1 MRLDT
6 VENLRINMATKPTPL
21 STFANL
27 PAAAPVAPAAPA
39 AASPAQQE
47 KARQKVFRLT
57 PAQDRKLKEYCAHSD
72 TTIQD
77 VVIQGINLVL
87 KSKGLPTI

>member
-1 MRLDT
+1 
-6 VENLRINMATKPTPL
+6 MATKPNPL
-21 STFANL
+21 STFAN
-27 PAAAPVAPAAPA
+27 PAATVPLPSTSPVP
-39 AASPAQQE
+39 AASPVVQQEE

-77 VVIQGINLVL
+77 VVIEGLNMVL
-87 KSKGLPTI
+87 KSKGLPPI

>member
-1 MRLDT
+1 
-6 VENLRINMATKPTPL
+6 MATKPTPL
-21 STFANL
+21 STFANMQT
-27 PAAAPVAPAAPA
+27 PAPTPAAPA
-39 AASPAQQE
+39 ATAQQAAEE
-47 KARQKVFRLT
+47 KLRQKVFRLT

-77 VVIQGINLVL
+77 VVIEGINMVL

>member
-1 MRLDT
+1 
-6 VENLRINMATKPTPL
+6 MATKPTPL
-21 STFANL
+21 STFANM
-27 PAAAPVAPAAPA
+27 PAPTISPPHRPAVESAAPTHTAAPT
-39 AASPAQQE
+39 SAQEE

-77 VVIQGINLVL
+77 VVIEGINMVL
-87 KSKGLPTI
+87 KSKGLPPI

>member
-1 MRLDT
+1 
-6 VENLRINMATKPTPL
+6 MATKPTPL

-27 PAAAPVAPAAPA
+27 PAAAPAPVAPTAPTSAPAAVA
-39 AASPAQQE
+39 AGPDE
-47 KARQKVFRLT
+47 KPRQKVFRLT

-77 VVIQGINLVL
+77 VVIEGINMVL
-87 KSKGLPTI
+87 KSKGLPPI

>member
-1 MRLDT
+1 
-6 VENLRINMATKPTPL
+6 MATKPNPL
-21 STFANL
+21 STFAN
-27 PAAAPVAPAAPA
+27 PTAVAPLPSTSPSS
-39 AASPAQQE
+39 AASPVGQQHE

-77 VVIQGINLVL
+77 VVIEGLNMVL
-87 KSKGLPTI
+87 KSKGLPPI